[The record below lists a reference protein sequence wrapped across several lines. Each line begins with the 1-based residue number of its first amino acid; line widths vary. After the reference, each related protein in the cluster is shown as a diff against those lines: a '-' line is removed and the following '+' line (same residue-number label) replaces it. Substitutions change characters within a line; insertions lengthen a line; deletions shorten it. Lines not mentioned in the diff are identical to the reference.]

1 MNPMALQVAHGG
13 ASPGSASA
21 DEAEAE
27 AQTSRIMSEMGN
39 ISPEVRARAA
49 HLVAGVASTGFMGL
63 KVLLRSGIISR
74 LTAMVCDGAAEV
86 RDAAVSALRNCGIRG
101 GDPVWTQMVQADVM
115 TTLLAALF
123 QQPLCRTLLPA
134 APPAR
139 ADWEA
144 HPDLLAETCQ
154 LLDLLWSIGESSA
167 EAVRRFNAAGLP
179 LLHPLVAFAAGCGGE
194 AVTAAAAAAA
204 KQAAL
209 DSAAAASGHTA
220 SADASAGQT
229 ALAVSAAQTLHV
241 LSEENP
247 QVCAAISGPLLAML
261 QGAVSNLA
269 TPTMVGVLTV
279 GVLLNLG
286 AESQAP
292 EMADGFQS
300 VLGAALDGQH
310 CADALAMLPALNAQA
325 ERAAA
330 AREGAQAEGD
340 AAAVAAGGAAA
351 AGDGRLGGGAEL
363 DGMNRKERRQAAKG
377 MVKAVGGG
385 GEGVAA
391 VAHGDFNEA
400 FLHTEGIAGEA
411 AVALGAWEDRVMA
424 SQVALQIMTNM
435 LSSAAEAA
443 GDDEGW
449 VEAEDE
455 GGNVCVCTQ
464 SIYHPCIHESIHP
477 CIHASSIHRCIHT
490 NIHACIWKQRTR
502 VVTAAMMG
510 WMAGWRKA
518 LSWCPALIWRS
529 G

>member
-261 QGAVSNLA
+261 QGAVSNVA

-292 EMADGFQS
+292 EMADGFQR

-455 GGNVCVCTQ
+455 GGNVCVCVRNL
-464 SIYHPCIHESIHP
+464 SIIHAFMNP
-477 CIHASSIHRCIHT
+477 FIHASMHPPSTDASIQT
-490 NIHACIWKQRTR
+490 YIHACGSRGR
-502 VVTAAMMG
+502 G
-510 WMAGWRKA
+510 R
-518 LSWCPALIWRS
+518 
-529 G
+529 